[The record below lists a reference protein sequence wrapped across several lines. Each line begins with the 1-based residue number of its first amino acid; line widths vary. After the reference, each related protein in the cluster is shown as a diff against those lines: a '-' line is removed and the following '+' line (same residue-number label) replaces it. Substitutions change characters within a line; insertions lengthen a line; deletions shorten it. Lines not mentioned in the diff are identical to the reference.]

1 MNQLHTGHF
10 LLRPFAAADAS
21 SFAEAVRESM
31 ASVGQWMSWA
41 HAGYTKDEALSWFD
55 FCDGSRAAGSA
66 HEFGIFLEDD
76 RTLVGGAGLNQF
88 NTVNGFCNLG
98 YWVRASQ
105 QRRGAA
111 LAAVHLLARHAFDA
125 LKLSRVEI
133 VIADGNLPSL
143 AVARK
148 AGAVH
153 ECLARNRLQL
163 HGGPVAAHVLSLV
176 PEQD

>member
-1 MNQLHTGHF
+1 MNMLHAGRF
-10 LLRPFAAADAS
+10 LLRPFTAADAS
-21 SFAEAVRESM
+21 SFAAAVRESM
-31 ASVGQWMSWA
+31 ASLGQWMGWA
-41 HAGYTKDEALSWFD
+41 HGGYTEDEALSWFA
-55 FCDGSRAAGSA
+55 FCDASRAAGSA
-66 HEFGIFLEDD
+66 HEFGIFLEDGK
-76 RTLVGGAGLNQF
+76 TLVGGAGLNQF
-88 NTVNGFCNLG
+88 NTQHGFCNLG

-105 QRRGAA
+105 QRQGAA
-111 LAAVHLLARHAFDA
+111 LAAVQVLARHAFEA
-125 LKLSRVEI
+125 LQLSRVEI